1 MGTLSKVDKS
11 TKDLRKSN
19 KGSLTAIKK
28 DQKTCLKCN
37 GIKEPRNKEKK
48 KKEKSFS
55 RIKNIRFM

>member
-19 KGSLTAIKK
+19 KGSLTTIKK

-48 KKEKSFS
+48 KKEKS
-55 RIKNIRFM
+55 